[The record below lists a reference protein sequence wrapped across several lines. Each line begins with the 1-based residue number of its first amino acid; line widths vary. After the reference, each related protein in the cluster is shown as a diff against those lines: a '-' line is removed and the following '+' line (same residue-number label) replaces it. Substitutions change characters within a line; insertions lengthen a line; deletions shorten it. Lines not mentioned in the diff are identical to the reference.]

1 MGRKCS
7 CCGKIGHNS
16 RTCNSRSISKNS
28 RRIVKLFG
36 VQLDVSSSD
45 IGFRKSFS
53 LDIISATPASS
64 ALFSS
69 SIFADEISDKISKG
83 YLSDGLLGRI
93 RGKKGNSYF
102 SFNCLFGSTRALS
115 IHIFLVQNN
124 QWRNS
129 SRKRLIPLISW
140 GVVWIYWLVINE
152 L

>member
-124 QWRNS
+124 Q
-129 SRKRLIPLISW
+129 
-140 GVVWIYWLVINE
+140 
-152 L
+152 